1 MNEFYAFICGIIIMS
16 TKNEPY
22 IKTIYELEKIRKLI
36 EEQNKTIN
44 WGPIVASI
52 TLIISAIVFIPN
64 FGVLISIVCIVLS
77 FVIFLFRKKVE
88 RYDKLITTISQVFIA
103 ASIIILILSLS
114 SDFYSFL
121 RQPLLNSLIK

>member
-1 MNEFYAFICGIIIMS
+1 MS

-22 IKTIYELEKIRKLI
+22 IKTICELEKIRKLI

-64 FGVLISIVCIVLS
+64 FGVLISIVCLVLS
-77 FVIFLFRKKVE
+77 FVIFLFKKKVE